1 MYCIEEKVDNRNIEW
16 ENMVMKKTIVIIN
29 GTGGSG
35 KDTFVEFV
43 SKYTS
48 VINFSS
54 VDKVKEI
61 AKLIGWN
68 GGKTEKDR
76 KFLSDL
82 KSLTAEYNDMPFRS
96 MAEVV
101 DKFRETDDEILF
113 LHIREPE
120 NIERAV
126 NEFGAKSLLV
136 KRIGLENISSNYSDA
151 NVDNYDYDYRIEND
165 TLEQLEKDAIL
176 FIEKLRGNE
185 YKKKRQMNNICI

>member
-1 MYCIEEKVDNRNIEW
+1 MQKNI
-16 ENMVMKKTIVIIN
+16 IVIN

-48 VINFSS
+48 VVNFSS

-61 AKLIGWN
+61 ARMIGWD

-82 KSLTAEYNDMPFRS
+82 KLLTSQYNDMPFKS

-101 DKFRETDDEILF
+101 SKFNQTEEKILF

-120 NIERAV
+120 NILRAV
-126 NEFGAKSLLV
+126 NEFNAKSLLV
-136 KRIGLENISSNYSDA
+136 KRVGLENITSNSSDA
-151 NVDNYDYDYRIEND
+151 NVDNYNYDYRIEND
-165 TLEQLEKDAIL
+165 TLEGLEEQAIL
-176 FIEKLRGNE
+176 FVEKLTGNIH
-185 YKKKRQMNNICI
+185 KKKLVGRL

>member
-1 MYCIEEKVDNRNIEW
+1 
-16 ENMVMKKTIVIIN
+16 MKKTIVIIN

-43 SKYTS
+43 CKYTS

-185 YKKKRQMNNICI
+185 YKKKRQVNNI

>member
-1 MYCIEEKVDNRNIEW
+1 MN
-16 ENMVMKKTIVIIN
+16 KTIIIIN

-48 VINFSS
+48 VVNFSS
-54 VDKVKEI
+54 VDKVKEV
-61 AKLIGWN
+61 ATVGGYD

-82 KSLTAEYNDMPFRS
+82 KALLEEYNDMPFRS

-101 DKFRETDDEILF
+101 DKFRETDEEILF

-126 NEFGAKSLLV
+126 NEFDAETLLV
-136 KRIGLENISSNYSDA
+136 KRVGLENITSNYSDA
-151 NVDNYDYDYRIEND
+151 NVDNYDYDYRVEND
-165 TLEQLEKDAIL
+165 TLEELEEQAIL
-176 FIEKLRGNE
+176 FIEKLRGKGH
-185 YKKKRQMNNICI
+185 KKNTRCS